1 MYEGVVMDFSD
12 YQDKVAD
19 TDQHNSEDPTDEHRN
34 TLMHLLGL
42 EGEAGSVA
50 TVYKKHM
57 RDGPTYEG
65 WRLQMREELGDCLW
79 YITTIAT
86 KLGLTLED
94 IAQSNLVKTRSR
106 WLPTDIDQLDADAP
120 EDQRLPRRGAMGFEQ
135 VINEQGRHQVT
146 VTLNGTQVGQPLTDN
161 AYNDDGYRFH
171 DVFHLAYATILGWS
185 PVMRRNLQRKRKY
198 DPSKDEAEDGGRAI
212 VTEEGVSQYAFA
224 YSQLQNNLDGVAR
237 IDFTFLDSITLMTR
251 GFEVGVRTAADW
263 ERAILEGHRMFREL
277 LAHGGGTVHFDA
289 DRRDLTFEPPTS

>member
-1 MYEGVVMDFSD
+1 MDFSD

-19 TDQHNSEDPTDEHRN
+19 TDQHNSSDPGDVHRGM
-34 TLMHLLGL
+34 LMHLLGL
-42 EGEAGSVA
+42 SGEAGSVS
-50 TVYKKHM
+50 TVYKKHI
-57 RDGPTYEG
+57 RDGPAYEG

-79 YITTIAT
+79 YITAIAG
-86 KLGLTLED
+86 KLNLTLD
-94 IAQSNLVKTRSR
+94 DVAQSNLVKTRSR

-120 EDQRLPRRGAMGFEQ
+120 EDQRLPRQGAMVFDQ
-135 VINEQGRHQVT
+135 IANADGRPQVT
-146 VTLNGTQVGQPLTDN
+146 VTLNGTPVGQPLTDN

-185 PVMRRNLQRKRKY
+185 PVMRRNLGCKRKY
-198 DPSKDEAEDGGRAI
+198 DVEKDEAEDGGRAI

-224 YSQLQNNLDGVAR
+224 YSQLRNNLEGVAR
-237 IDFTFLDSITLMTR
+237 LDFTFLDSITLMTR

-277 LAHGGGTVHFDA
+277 LVHGGGTVHFDA
-289 DRRDLTFEPPTS
+289 DRRDLSFEAPAD